1 MPSIRPEPFVVEL
14 AAELTIRH
22 IADLHAQV
30 VEAFRDHETVTVKI
44 AEDATVDLSFIQL
57 IESARRTAA
66 EDGLDFTLDAP
77 AAGPLLQTLERGGFL
92 AAADPGRREFWLQ
105 GPGDR

>member
-1 MPSIRPEPFVVEL
+1 VPSIRPEPFVVEL
-14 AAELTIRH
+14 SGELTIRR
-22 IADLHAQV
+22 ITDLHLQV
-30 VEAFRDHETVTVKI
+30 AEALRDHETVTARI
-44 AEDATVDLSFIQL
+44 ADEATVDLSFIQL

-66 EDGLDFTLDAP
+66 EDGLVFNLDGP
-77 AAGPLLQTLERGGFL
+77 ATGPLLQTLERGGFL

>member
-1 MPSIRPEPFVVEL
+1 MPSIRPEPFTVEL
-14 AAELTIRH
+14 PVELTIRH
-22 IADLHAQV
+22 MSELHAQITD
-30 VEAFRDHETVTVKI
+30 ALRDHEMVSVKI
-44 AEDATVDLSFIQL
+44 PEDAAVDLSFVQL

-66 EDGLDFTLDAP
+66 EDGLDFNLGAP
-77 AAGPLLQTLERGGFL
+77 ATGPLLQTLERGGFL